1 MMLAKSMLV
10 NKCVRE
16 YVWNC
21 MLVTLPTYKKVFINI
36 LHQHT
41 FFHQHISPKLLQP
54 FTSSQF
60 SSSCFNLKAL
70 FSPHNYFN
78 DMFAAEKFQCPN
90 KEDYVYFRFGEK
102 LELQHEF
109 DTLLI
114 GSLENG
120 KILNSKRYGQGFLG
134 YGDHFMG
141 LFNDG
146 RYVYLCKKAKNNF
159 IDVGYNEFILS
170 MYSLLWFQSLT
181 MNKTTFSVLP
191 WIIELPGFNDAI
203 YNWETFES
211 NTFFS
216 LFTTDSTETKYGF
229 DLRLTCQKPIAV
241 KEMLE

>member
-1 MMLAKSMLV
+1 
-10 NKCVRE
+10 
-16 YVWNC
+16 

-41 FFHQHISPKLLQP
+41 FFHQHISPKPLQP

-120 KILNSKRYGQGFLG
+120 KILNSKRYGQGFFG

-141 LFNDG
+141 QFLNDE
-146 RYVYLCKKAKNNF
+146 RYVYFCEIGVL
-159 IDVGYNEFILS
+159 ILLNYHDFV
-170 MYSLLWFQSLT
+170 M
-181 MNKTTFSVLP
+181 
-191 WIIELPGFNDAI
+191 
-203 YNWETFES
+203 
-211 NTFFS
+211 
-216 LFTTDSTETKYGF
+216 
-229 DLRLTCQKPIAV
+229 
-241 KEMLE
+241 

>member
-1 MMLAKSMLV
+1 
-10 NKCVRE
+10 
-16 YVWNC
+16 

-41 FFHQHISPKLLQP
+41 FFHQHISSKSLQP
-54 FTSSQF
+54 FTSSHF
-60 SSSCFNLKAL
+60 SSSFFNLKAL

-159 IDVGYNEFILS
+159 IDVGYNEFILP
-170 MYSLLWFQSLT
+170 LL
-181 MNKTTFSVLP
+181 
-191 WIIELPGFNDAI
+191 
-203 YNWETFES
+203 
-211 NTFFS
+211 
-216 LFTTDSTETKYGF
+216 
-229 DLRLTCQKPIAV
+229 
-241 KEMLE
+241 